1 MYAMSGA
8 VPAASAVV
16 TFGRRSPVE
25 VPPELAWTT
34 MCGCVALN
42 SAASPFI
49 TAVVGGVWAVQNWSV
64 TFPFELA
71 PEGDELDPEH
81 AASTRVKAAIPAS
94 TIRFILASL
103 FRQPRPLPSSLDGAG
118 DRLDEPALADEEHEQ
133 HRHRGQGGAG
143 RNGRPMGYVF
153 TLERGEAHLH
163 GERTAGR
170 DRDQR
175 PEQVVPRVDE
185 SDDAEGGQGRLREG
199 E

>member
-25 VPPELAWTT
+25 VPPALAWTT
-34 MCGCVALN
+34 MCGWVALN

-81 AASTRVKAAIPAS
+81 AASNRASTVIPAS
-94 TIRFILASL
+94 TIRFILVSL
-103 FRQPRPLPSSLDGAG
+103 FRQPWAAAGHPLTAPVIAWMNRRWPMRNTSSTGTVVKVVAAVMADQWVMCSPWNVVRPTCTVNV
-118 DRLDEPALADEEHEQ
+118 RLDVIAIS
-133 HRHRGQGGAG
+133 GQNRSFHA
-143 RNGRPMGYVF
+143 
-153 TLERGEAHLH
+153 
-163 GERTAGR
+163 
-170 DRDQR
+170 
-175 PEQVVPRVDE
+175 
-185 SDDAEGGQGRLREG
+185 
-199 E
+199 